1 MEFEMTATGS
11 RSAAVLLTG
20 LLNAGW
26 YFVAFALALI
36 VVIAAMSP
44 YIDFRQAQL
53 DIPVSFSVDTR
64 ILPVTATAPGVQN
77 AQIHGVHG
85 SLKFE
90 PTDRRALIAPLVF
103 VMIMLAVALWALAQL
118 RAIFRTIRDGRPFVP
133 ANAKRIRTIA
143 FIVIFG
149 ELARSALV
157 FVANR
162 YAMTHFA
169 AEGLQ
174 FDARLDLNAFT
185 IVQGVIILVIGEVF
199 RAGSRLDE
207 DQSLTI

>member
-1 MEFEMTATGS
+1 MAATGS
-11 RSAAVLLTG
+11 RSAASLLTG
-20 LLNAGW
+20 LLSAGW
-26 YFVAFALALI
+26 YFVAFALALT
-36 VVIAAMSP
+36 VVIAAISP

-53 DIPVSFSVDTR
+53 DIPVSFSIDTR
-64 ILPVTATAPGVQN
+64 TLPVTATSPGVQN
-77 AQIHGVHG
+77 AQIDRARG

-90 PTDRRALIAPLVF
+90 PTDRRSLIAPLLV
-103 VMIMLAVALWALAQL
+103 VIIMLAVALWALAQL
-118 RAIFRTIRDGRPFVP
+118 RAIFRTIRDGRPFEP
-133 ANAKRIRTIA
+133 ANATRIRTIA

-185 IVQGVIILVIGEVF
+185 IVQGVIILVIAEVF
-199 RAGSRLDE
+199 RAGARLDE